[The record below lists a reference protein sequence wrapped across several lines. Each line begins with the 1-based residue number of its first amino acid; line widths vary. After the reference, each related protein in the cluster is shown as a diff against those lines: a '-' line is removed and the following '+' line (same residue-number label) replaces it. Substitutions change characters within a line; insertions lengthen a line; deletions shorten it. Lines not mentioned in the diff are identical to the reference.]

1 MSDLKKLILPCLR
14 GQIGD
19 WIYYVTLLKFE
30 EVSNRVS
37 MVPEI
42 HKNIGLSN
50 LIQRE
55 ISDRTVGIVEYLK
68 TQDQRFFNSLILGVY
83 GGHPKW
89 HELRIEESIIDNLI
103 GDNEENVI
111 LSDHD
116 IENLSSTLGV
126 LILNGKEKIFAIDG
140 QHRTKSIKDAVMDKP
155 SLKSE
160 EIPAI
165 FVAHKKT
172 LEGEVRTRR
181 LFSTINRYAKPVSKS
196 EIIAIDEEDNCAI
209 ITRNIVENFDLLN
222 GKILFNK
229 SRGIAIT
236 NKLAFTNIIVLY
248 DFITTILTNNRV
260 FGINVG
266 GKEHKK
272 FILKRESELVL
283 SEQQIIVESLFT
295 RIFAEIPVLL
305 NFIEGEILDRR
316 LNTSSLLFRPVGQNV
331 FYSVLKIAIH
341 KNILDEAIIFFA
353 DNDFSLNNPTW
364 NKVFTDPETNRMKT
378 DKTVQK
384 FATQI
389 ILIHLGLHINLT
401 EKDKDIHENYQ
412 IDSSNLEII
421 EQN

>member
-1 MSDLKKLILPCLR
+1 MSEFKKLILPCLR

-19 WIYYVTLLKFE
+19 WIYYVTLLKFDD
-30 EVSNRVS
+30 VANRVS

-55 ISDRTVGIVEYLK
+55 ISDRTSGIVEYLK

-89 HELRIEESIIDNLI
+89 HELRIEESIADSLL
-103 GDNEENVI
+103 GENEENVK
-111 LSDHD
+111 LSNFD

-140 QHRTKSIKDAVMDKP
+140 QHRTKSIKDAVKDR
-155 SLKSE
+155 SDLKGE

-172 LEGEVRTRR
+172 PEGEVRTRR

-222 GKILFNK
+222 DKIIFNK
-229 SRGIAIT
+229 SRGIAIS

-248 DFITTILTNNRV
+248 DFITTILTNNKV
-260 FGINVG
+260 FGINVS
-266 GKEHKK
+266 GKEYKK
-272 FILKRESELVL
+272 FILKRESDSVL
-283 SEQQIIVESLFT
+283 SEQQNIIEILFT
-295 RIFAEIPVLL
+295 RIFDEIPVLHSFL
-305 NFIEGEILDRR
+305 KGKALDRS

-331 FYSVLKIAIH
+331 FYSVLKVAIH
-341 KNILDEAIIFFA
+341 NNILNEAITFFSN
-353 DNDFSLNNPTW
+353 NDFSLINPTW
-364 NKVFTDPETNRMKT
+364 KKVFTDPETDRMKT

-389 ILIHLGLHINLT
+389 ILINIGINLKLT
-401 EKDKDIHENYQ
+401 KKDKVVHENFQ

-421 EQN
+421 E